1 MNWRVKQHYHSG
13 EQVSYYYS
21 RKEQVE
27 FQGSGWA
34 EVLAIEFNDRL
45 QEEQI
50 QTNNMIAS
58 KSSRLPALRVKR
70 SEAPRDHFAA
80 KSLKAQLQ
88 DSAFPCTRKET
99 ASLKPRDHFCAKIK
113 TSCDSPMCKCL
124 VPEERWAVLFQRPL
138 QNCGPLSRIHS
149 LSTLLRHPN
158 DSGALPHG

>member
-1 MNWRVKQHYHSG
+1 M
-13 EQVSYYYS
+13 
-21 RKEQVE
+21 E

-124 VPEERWAVLFQRPL
+124 VPEEKVGCAVLETTSKLWPFVENTQFKHFAQAPK
-138 QNCGPLSRIHS
+138 
-149 LSTLLRHPN
+149 
-158 DSGALPHG
+158 